1 VKRHAQWLEWRAPL
15 GQARPPQREFHISSS
30 VVIHGV
36 SHSFGSGGLVLQD
49 IELSLRAGSFVA
61 LLGPSGCGKSTLLR
75 FISGLDT
82 PSSGTITLSSASSA
96 HGGSGPRLAFV
107 FQDAQLL
114 PWRSVLD
121 NVALPLEL
129 AGVGR
134 AEARE
139 RARAP
144 LADVELSDAS
154 ERYPDQLSGGM
165 RMRVSIARAL
175 LTDPEILLLD
185 EPFAALDEL
194 TRQRLDERLRALW
207 LERCMTVIFV
217 THALAEAAFLADRA
231 LVMSRRPGR
240 IVLDHELELPEER
253 NLDLRTS
260 AAFVEQTKVLYLAL
274 QAHGGLDDSQ
284 AVGST

>member
-1 VKRHAQWLEWRAPL
+1 M
-15 GQARPPQREFHISSS
+15 
-30 VVIHGV
+30 
-36 SHSFGSGGLVLQD
+36 LQGID
-49 IELSLRAGSFVA
+49 LLIEAGSFVA

-75 FISGLDT
+75 FISGLEKPQTGSIQIASDT
-82 PSSGTITLSSASSA
+82 DEADHA
-96 HGGSGPRLAFV
+96 RRKLAFV
-107 FQDAQLL
+107 FQDAHLL

-129 AGVGR
+129 GGTSR

-139 RARAP
+139 RARGP
-144 LADVELSDAS
+144 LAEVELSDVH

-175 LTDPEILLLD
+175 VTEPSVLLLD

-207 LERCMTVIFV
+207 QRRKMTVIFV
-217 THALAEAAFLADRA
+217 THALAEAAFLAERA

-240 IVLDHELELPEER
+240 IVLDHRLELPAER
-253 NLDLRTS
+253 AFDLRANADF
-260 AAFVEQTKVLYLAL
+260 AAQTALLYRAL
-274 QAHGGLDDSQ
+274 REHGAFDD
-284 AVGST
+284 GSHA

>member
-1 VKRHAQWLEWRAPL
+1 VKRRALWLERRASP
-15 GQARPPQREFHISSS
+15 GQARPPKREFHISSS

-49 IELSLRAGSFVA
+49 IELSLHAGSFVA

-82 PSSGTITLSSASSA
+82 PSSGTITLSSASAS
-96 HGGSGPRLAFV
+96 HSRSGSRLAFV

-129 AGVGR
+129 AGVSR

-175 LTDPEILLLD
+175 LTEPEILLLD

-207 LERCMTVIFV
+207 LKRRMTVIFV

-240 IVLDHELELPEER
+240 IVLDHDLVLPEER

-260 AAFVEQTKVLYLAL
+260 AVFVEQTKILYRAL
-274 QAHGGLDDSQ
+274 QAHGGLDDSP
-284 AVGST
+284 AAGSA